1 MEKTK
6 REKQHNIK
14 SLRLEYF
21 ARKQKI
27 CEFKLYR
34 DVLKDLF
41 LELSIMIIEGWWFKM
56 PYALGTM
63 KIIKSKPTRKNI
75 DWGNTTKLKKKGKDI
90 TAVHL
95 NLDTEGN
102 IFRWIWERKNTL
114 CAHSR
119 MWKWRNLRRNKYN
132 IKEMVESN
140 PVPYFQK

>member
-1 MEKTK
+1 MK

-21 ARKQKI
+21 ARKQRV

-34 DVLKDLF
+34 DVMKDL
-41 LELSIMIIEGWWFKM
+41 LAEISKMIVDGWWFKM

-63 KIIKSKPTRKNI
+63 RIVKSPAKRKNI
-75 DWGNTTKLKKKGKDI
+75 NFGATNKLKAEGKNI

-102 IFRWIWERKNTL
+102 LFRWIWEKNKAMCGHIQAWKWNTLRKNKH
-114 CAHSR
+114 AI
-119 MWKWRNLRRNKYN
+119 KDN
-132 IKEMVESN
+132 ILKN
-140 PVPYFQK
+140 YIPYFPK